1 MKNKI
6 DESKAHGVLC
16 SCLFHIIPQDVPRAK
31 YITQNKDNLKDIKW
45 DLEPL
50 KKDNCIPPIIIL
62 SIYIRYSEIQLKVV
76 K

>member
-31 YITQNKDNLKDIKW
+31 YITQNKDNLKDIK
-45 DLEPL
+45 
-50 KKDNCIPPIIIL
+50 
-62 SIYIRYSEIQLKVV
+62 
-76 K
+76 